1 MMAVASSDLTPQE
14 YQALARFRHL
24 IRGFLSFSAKE
35 ARAAGLPP
43 QQHQL
48 LLSIKGLPPDRPP
61 TVSSLAW
68 HLELRHHSTVELIN
82 RLTRRGLT
90 RRIPGVRD
98 KRQVL
103 IEITPSGER
112 LLRRLS
118 LLHRGELRRRA
129 PELLSAL
136 KAAFSGGRS
145 RKSKAERSGSGQA
158 GSAG

>member
-1 MMAVASSDLTPQE
+1 MAAASGDLSPQE
-14 YQALARFRHL
+14 YRALARFRHL
-24 IRGFLSFSAKE
+24 IRGFLSFSAKA

-103 IEITPSGER
+103 IEITPLGER

-118 LLHRGELRRRA
+118 LLHREEIRRRG

-136 KAAFSGGRS
+136 GVAFEGGRS
-145 RKSKAERSGSGQA
+145 RKSKAKASRTGQA
-158 GSAG
+158 GNAG